1 MTAQAQAEARRDA
14 FHAASA
20 STPGESPDRTV
31 REHRAHVPRAVTDRR
46 VLVALRWFGR
56 VYREKPSQSHGASPS
71 TPAAVPSGDR
81 EQKEPGQ

>member
-1 MTAQAQAEARRDA
+1 VTAQARVQARRDA
-14 FHAASA
+14 FHDASA
-20 STPGESPDRTV
+20 STPGESPDHTV
-31 REHRAHVPRAVTDRR
+31 REHRAHGPRAVTDRR
-46 VLVALRWFGR
+46 VLVALWWSGR

>member
-1 MTAQAQAEARRDA
+1 MAPQAKAQAWRDA
-14 FHAASA
+14 FHAVSA
-20 STPGESPDRTV
+20 STPDESPDRAV
-31 REHRAHVPRAVTDRR
+31 REHRAHVPRTVTDRR
-46 VLVALRWFGR
+46 DLVALRWFGR